1 MYVISFF
8 ASLFS
13 NFCHLFFIS
22 DIVKLLI
29 LAGDVS
35 SVGILSMSSVAPLN
49 LVLKNAGSDVVN
61 GNYNAKNPK
70 TIPVGFAK

>member
-1 MYVISFF
+1 M
-8 ASLFS
+8 
-13 NFCHLFFIS
+13 
-22 DIVKLLI
+22 LLI